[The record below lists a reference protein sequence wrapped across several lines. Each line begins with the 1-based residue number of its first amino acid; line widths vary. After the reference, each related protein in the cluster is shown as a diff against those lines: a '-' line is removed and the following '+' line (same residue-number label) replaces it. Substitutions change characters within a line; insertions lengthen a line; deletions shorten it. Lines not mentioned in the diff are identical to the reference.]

1 MSVWD
6 KLQNIDPRWYYYLLV
21 LVVALPIIKPWGL
34 PIKVGPEARAFYET
48 VDALPGGSTVFLVIG
63 YRTDSVVEMD
73 PQLSAFFKQA
83 LDKGLKVITWA
94 AVDEGAMV
102 AQNVMSAIAEQKGA
116 VYGVDWIHLG
126 YKPISDALL
135 QKMIDDFHQAMAY
148 TEIGGGRL
156 DSFEITRNFTSVK
169 QADLIVCISNVT
181 PSPGQS
187 IIRMISIPTGI
198 PVVMGTASISVPGE
212 MPYYASGQYKG
223 LLAGLRG
230 AAEYE
235 LLADYPGSAI
245 LGMDAQSAAHFLVI
259 ALIAIGN
266 IGFFLSRK
274 GR

>member
-1 MSVWD
+1 MNMWER
-6 KLQNIDPRWYYYLLV
+6 LQNIDPRWYYYLLV

-34 PIKVGPEARAFYET
+34 PIKVGPEARSFYET
-48 VDALPGGSTVFLVIG
+48 VEALPQGSTIFLCVG

-73 PQLSAFFKQA
+73 PQLGTFFKQA
-83 LDKGLKVITWA
+83 LDKGLKVIAWA

-102 AQNVMSAIAEQKGA
+102 AQTVLGTIAEERGA
-116 VYGVDWIHLG
+116 VYGKDWINLG
-126 YKPISDALL
+126 FKPISDALL

-148 TEIGGGRL
+148 SEIGGGSL
-156 DSFEITRNFTSVK
+156 DSFEITKNFHSIK
-169 QADLIVCISNVT
+169 QAELIVCLSNVT
-181 PSPGQS
+181 PSPGERM
-187 IIRMISIPTGI
+187 IRMISIPTGLPI
-198 PVVMGTASISVPGE
+198 VMGTGSVSVPGE

-235 LLADYPGSAI
+235 LLTDYPGSAI

-266 IGFFLSRK
+266 IGFFLTRK